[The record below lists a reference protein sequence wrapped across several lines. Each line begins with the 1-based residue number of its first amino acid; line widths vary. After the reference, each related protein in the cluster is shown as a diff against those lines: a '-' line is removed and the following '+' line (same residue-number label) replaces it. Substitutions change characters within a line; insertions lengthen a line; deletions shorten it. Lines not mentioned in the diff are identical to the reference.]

1 MPHATLTAEGQVT
14 LPAEIREALQLQ
26 AGDRLR
32 LNLTDNGFT
41 AIGERTPRVEDV
53 YGMLRHAARPG
64 TTRAEER
71 AAMEAAIAEKHAPPK
86 KA

>member
-1 MPHATLTAEGQVT
+1 MPHATLTTEGQLT
-14 LPAEIREALQLQ
+14 LPDEIREALQLQ

-41 AIGERTPRVEDV
+41 ATVERTPRVEDV
-53 YGMLRHAARPG
+53 YGIFAHAARPG

-71 AAMEAAIAEKHAPPK
+71 AAMEVEIAEKYAPPK